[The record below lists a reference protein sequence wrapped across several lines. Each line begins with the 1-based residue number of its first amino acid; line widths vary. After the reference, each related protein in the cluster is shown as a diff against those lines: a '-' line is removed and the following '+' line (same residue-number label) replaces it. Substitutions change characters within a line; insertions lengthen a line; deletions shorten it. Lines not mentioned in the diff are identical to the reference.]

1 MRHKTQKGGFITVT
15 FYCDECK
22 IYICMGCQQG
32 TSYATFGSAGL
43 PATLKKPQIQ
53 W

>member
-1 MRHKTQKGGFITVT
+1 MRYKTQNSGFITDT
-15 FYCDECK
+15 FYFDEYK
-22 IYICMGCQQG
+22 INICRECQQG
-32 TSYATFGSAGL
+32 NSYATFGSAGL